1 MPSLFEPITLRGL
14 TTSNRIWLSPMCQYS
29 VEQQDG
35 VPTDWHLVH
44 LGARAVGGFGLIITE
59 ATAVTPDGR
68 ISPQDTGL
76 WNAEQTAAWRRIVD
90 FAHQQNTPI
99 GVQLSHAGRKSSTF
113 APWLGRGSVPVEQ
126 GGWLASGPSPVAF
139 GYYAEPRALSV
150 AEIGDLVRAFADA
163 AGRADD
169 AGFDV
174 IEIHA
179 AHGYLLHQFLSP
191 LANQRTDAYGG
202 SFENRTRFLTEV
214 VDAIREVW
222 PADKPMVVRLSA
234 TDWVEGGWTAAETAE
249 LAEALQPHGVD
260 LFDISSGGLDPGQR
274 ITVGPGYQVSFTRD
288 VRTKA
293 GVATGAVG
301 LITEPAQAQ
310 AILDEGAADVVL
322 LARAALREPAWPLR
336 AARELGLPAGDAPL
350 PPQYTRAGW

>member
-1 MPSLFEPITLRGL
+1 
-14 TTSNRIWLSPMCQYS
+14 
-29 VEQQDG
+29 V
-35 VPTDWHLVH
+35 
-44 LGARAVGGFGLIITE
+44 
-59 ATAVTPDGR
+59 
-68 ISPQDTGL
+68 
-76 WNAEQTAAWRRIVD
+76 
-90 FAHQQNTPI
+90 
-99 GVQLSHAGRKSSTF
+99 
-113 APWLGRGSVPVEQ
+113 
-126 GGWLASGPSPVAF
+126 ASGPSPVAF
-139 GYYAEPRALSV
+139 GYYAEPRALSLDEI
-150 AEIGDLVRAFADA
+150 AELVGAFADA
-163 AGRADD
+163 AGRADE

-191 LANQRTDAYGG
+191 LANQRTDGYGG

-214 VDAIREVW
+214 VDAIRGVW
-222 PADKPMVVRLSA
+222 PADKPLIVRLSA

-260 LFDISSGGLDPGQR
+260 IFDISSGGLDPAQQ
-274 ITVGPGYQVSFTRD
+274 ITVGPGYQVSFARD

-310 AILDEGAADVVL
+310 AILEEGAADVVL

-336 AARELGLPAGDAPL
+336 AARELGLPAADAPF